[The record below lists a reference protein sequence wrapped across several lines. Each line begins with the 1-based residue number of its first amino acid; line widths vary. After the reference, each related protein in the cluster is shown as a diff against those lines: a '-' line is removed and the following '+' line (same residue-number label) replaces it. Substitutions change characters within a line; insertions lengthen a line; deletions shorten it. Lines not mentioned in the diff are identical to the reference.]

1 MRFSSVGRRQ
11 VLAAGAAFPLSL
23 LARTPLRAADPTKIR
38 IATAAAETSGAA
50 LYAKDEGFF
59 TQAGLDAD
67 IQFLR
72 SGAAVVEALVA
83 NSADFGSSAVS
94 SIAQARSSGL
104 PVIIVAAGGLMTGKV
119 DGALVTLNDSPIQ
132 KAADL
137 NGKTVAVT
145 GLQSFQQYSTQ
156 YWIDKNGGDSR
167 TVKFI
172 EVGFSDIN
180 QAVESHRVDAA
191 SLFEPLI
198 TLALGTGKFKLLA
211 NTATAVA
218 PRWLNTVWF
227 STDNY
232 VQQNP
237 STTRAFVSAIRR
249 AAIWANSHHDES
261 NAILVK
267 YLKLDPDLANRMTRD
282 LQGTELTPALL
293 QPSLDV
299 MVRYN
304 ALPKT
309 MTVDQLIW
317 KPR

>member
-1 MRFSSVGRRQ
+1 MSFVTVNRRQ
-11 VLAAGAAFPLSL
+11 MLAAGAALPLSL
-23 LARTPLRAADPTKIR
+23 IGASALRAADLTKIR
-38 IATAAAETSGAA
+38 ISTAAAETGGAA
-50 LYAKDEGFF
+50 LYAKDVGFF

-67 IQFLR
+67 IQFGR
-72 SGAAVVEALVA
+72 SGAASVEAVVTGT
-83 NSADFGSSAVS
+83 SDFGGSAVS
-94 SIAQARSSGL
+94 SIAQARSRGL

-156 YWIDKNGGDSR
+156 YWIDKNGGDSSK
-167 TVKFI
+167 VKWV
-172 EVGFSDIN
+172 EVGFADVN

-198 TLALGTGKFKLLA
+198 TLALGTGKIKLLA
-211 NTATAVA
+211 NTATAVG
-218 PRWLNTVWF
+218 PRWLNSVWF
-227 STDNY
+227 SSDGY
-232 VQQNP
+232 VQKNP
-237 STTRAFVSAIRR
+237 DATRRFVNAVRQ
-249 AAIWANSHHDES
+249 AANWANDHHEET

-267 YLKLDPDLANRMTRD
+267 YLKLDPDLANRMTHD

-299 MVRYN
+299 MWRYN
-304 ALPKT
+304 ALPKS

>member
-1 MRFSSVGRRQ
+1 MRSPLFDRRQ
-11 VLAAGAAFPLSL
+11 VLAAGAALPLSL
-23 LARTPLRAADPTKIR
+23 LARTPLRAADLTKIR
-38 IATAAAETSGAA
+38 ITVAAAETAGAA
-50 LYAKDEGFF
+50 FYAKDLGFF

-67 IQFLR
+67 LQFGR
-72 SGAAVVEALVA
+72 SGAAEIEAVVTNA
-83 NSADFGSSAVS
+83 ADFGSSAVS
-94 SIAQARSSGL
+94 SIAQARSRGL

-137 NGKTVAVT
+137 NGKTVAVV

-172 EVGFSDIN
+172 EVGFADIN

-191 SLFEPLI
+191 TLFEPSI

-211 NTATAVA
+211 NTAVAVG
-218 PRWLNTVWF
+218 PRWLNSVWF

-237 STTRAFVSAIRR
+237 SATGAFVNAIRQG
-249 AAIWANSHHDES
+249 ATWANAHHDES

-282 LQGTELTPALL
+282 LQGTELTPALM
-293 QPSLDV
+293 QPNLDV

>member
-1 MRFSSVGRRQ
+1 MELNRGQ
-11 VLAAGAAFPLSL
+11 ILAAGAALPLGF
-23 LARTPLRAADPTKIR
+23 LARTPLRAADMTKIR
-38 IATAAAETSGAA
+38 ISTAAAETSGAA
-50 LYAKDEGFF
+50 LYAKDLGYF

-67 IQFLR
+67 IQFVR

-83 NSADFGSSAVS
+83 NAADFGSSAVS
-94 SIAQARSSGL
+94 SIAQARSRGL
-104 PVIIVAAGGLMTGKV
+104 PVTIVAAGGLMTGKV
-119 DGALVTLNDSPIQ
+119 DGALVALSDSPIL
-132 KAADL
+132 KASDL

-172 EVGFSDIN
+172 EVGFSDIT

-191 SLFEPLI
+191 SLFEPSI
-198 TLALGTGKFKLLA
+198 TLALGTGRFKLIA

-218 PRWLNTVWF
+218 SRWLNSVWF
-227 STDNY
+227 STDTY

-237 STTRAFVSAIRR
+237 DATRRFVSAIRQG
-249 AAIWANSHHDES
+249 ATWANSHPAES
-261 NAILVK
+261 TAILVK
-267 YLKLDPDLANRMTRD
+267 YLKLDPDLANRMTHD

-304 ALPKT
+304 ALPKS
-309 MTVDQLIW
+309 MTVDQLVW

>member
-1 MRFSSVGRRQ
+1 MRLPVVNRRQ
-11 VLAAGAAFPLSL
+11 VLAGAAALPFSL
-23 LARTPLRAADPTKIR
+23 LASSPLRAADPTKIR
-38 IATAAAETSGAA
+38 ITTAAAETSGAA
-50 LYAKDEGFF
+50 LYAKDQGFF

-67 IQFLR
+67 IQFAR
-72 SGAAVVEALVA
+72 SGAAVVEAMVSGA
-83 NSADFGSSAVS
+83 GDFGSSAVS
-94 SIAQARSSGL
+94 SIAQARARGL

-119 DGALVTLNDSPIQ
+119 DGALVVLNDSPIQ

-156 YWIDKNGGDSR
+156 YWIDKNGGDSK

-172 EVGFSDIN
+172 EVGFSDVN
-180 QAVESHRVDAA
+180 QAVESKRVDAA

-198 TLALGTGKFKLLA
+198 TLALGSAKIKLLA
-211 NTATAVA
+211 NTATAVG
-218 PRWLNTVWF
+218 PRWLNSVWF
-227 STDNY
+227 TTDSY
-232 VQQNP
+232 VQKNP
-237 STTRAFVSAIRR
+237 DATRRFVAAIRQ
-249 AAIWANSHHDES
+249 AAVWANAHPQET

-267 YLKLDPDLANRMTRD
+267 YLKLDPDLANRMTHD
-282 LQGTELTPALL
+282 LQGTELTPALV

-299 MVRYN
+299 MVRYD

>member
-1 MRFSSVGRRQ
+1 MGLPLVSRRQ
-11 VLAAGAAFPLSL
+11 VLAAGAALPLSL

-50 LYAKDEGFF
+50 LYAKDQGFF

-72 SGAAVVEALVA
+72 SGAAVVEAMV
-83 NSADFGSSAVS
+83 SGSGDFGSSAVS
-94 SIAQARSSGL
+94 SIAQARARGL

-119 DGALVTLNDSPIQ
+119 DGALVVLNDSPIQ

-172 EVGFSDIN
+172 EVGFSDVN
-180 QAVESHRVDAA
+180 QAVESKRVDAA

-198 TLALGTGKFKLLA
+198 TLALGPGKIRLLA

-218 PRWLNTVWF
+218 PRWLNSVWF
-227 STDNY
+227 STDGY
-232 VQQNP
+232 VQKNP
-237 STTRAFVSAIRR
+237 DATRRFVNAIRQ
-249 AAIWANSHHDES
+249 AAVWANDHQQET

-267 YLKLDPDLANRMTRD
+267 YLKLDPDLANRMTHD
-282 LQGTELTPALL
+282 LQGTELTPALV

-309 MTVDQLIW
+309 MTVDQIIW

>member
-1 MRFSSVGRRQ
+1 MRFPLVHRRQ
-11 VLAAGAAFPLSL
+11 VLAAGAALPLSL
-23 LARTPLRAADPTKIR
+23 LARTPLRAADLTEIR
-38 IATAAAETSGAA
+38 IATALAETAGAA
-50 LYAKDEGFF
+50 FYAKDLGFF

-67 IQFLR
+67 LQFGR
-72 SGAAVVEALVA
+72 SGAAEIEALVA
-83 NSADFGSSAVS
+83 NAADFGSSAVS
-94 SIAQARSSGL
+94 SIAQARSRGL

-137 NGKTVAVT
+137 NGKTVAVI

-191 SLFEPLI
+191 SLFEPSI

-211 NTATAVA
+211 NTAAAVG
-218 PRWLNTVWF
+218 PRWLNSVWF

-237 STTRAFVSAIRR
+237 DVTRRFVSAIRQG
-249 AAIWANSHHDES
+249 AIWSNSHHDES

-282 LQGTELTPALL
+282 LQGTELTPALM
-293 QPSLDV
+293 QPNLDV

>member
-198 TLALGTGKFKLLA
+198 TLALGTGEFKLLA